1 MTACSP
7 YPDSLGHEDRRAIK
21 AIPGYKASPE
31 RRVSKDQLALKVT
44 KAIRVLKDQLARP
57 DPLEQTAPA

>member
-7 YPDSLGHEDRRAIK
+7 YPDSLGHEGLRAIK

-31 RRVSKDQLALKVT
+31 RRVSKGQLALKVT
-44 KAIRVLKDQLARP
+44 KAIQVFKDQLARP